1 MSNPIEVDLSQVLG
15 EINQKLGKIDERLNR
30 LEVGQARLEEKVE
43 GLSKRIDSQEFT
55 NRGVLVGLLVIIFG
69 GAAKLFGFLPNS

>member
-1 MSNPIEVDLSQVLG
+1 MSNPIEVDFSQVLG